1 MALNEMGAPAP
12 KKEMV
17 IFYLIDTSGS
27 MEGQKIGQVN
37 QAMEEVVPLLR
48 DEVSKANDDVEIK
61 IAILQFSSGC
71 SWVTPE
77 TGPVSVQ
84 DARWNRMNA
93 EGLTDF
99 GEAIKEL
106 NSKLSKE
113 KFLYSSTGHYAP
125 TIILL
130 SDGEP
135 TDDWEEPLEK
145 LKKNDWF
152 KVSTKI
158 AFNIESNKD
167 TLVKF
172 VGNPEAVIDVTNVNA
187 LKTMIKFVTIRSSQ
201 INSGRS
207 TNTNG
212 QNLDTPEDKAAAIAT
227 VVNNASYNVDGDISI
242 DDLETFQP

>member
-1 MALNEMGAPAP
+1 MSNILEGVPAP
-12 KKEMV
+12 RKEMV

-27 MEGQKIGQVN
+27 MDGDKIGQVN

-48 DEVSKANDDVEIK
+48 DEISKFNDDVNIK

-77 TGPVSVQ
+77 YGPISIE
-84 DARWNRMNA
+84 DARWNRMTA

-99 GEAIKEL
+99 GVALKEL
-106 NSKLSKE
+106 NKKLSKNE
-113 KFLYSSTGHYAP
+113 FLRSTTGHFAP
-125 TIILL
+125 TIILV

-135 TDDWEEPLEK
+135 TDDWEKPLEE

-152 KVSTKI
+152 KVATKI

-167 TLVKF
+167 TLVEF
-172 VGNPEAVIDVTNVNA
+172 VGNPEAVIDVQNINA
-187 LKTMIKFVTIRSSQ
+187 LKTMIKFVTVRSSQ

-207 TNTNG
+207 TSTSGKDLN
-212 QNLDTPEDKAAAIAT
+212 TPEDKAGAIAT
-227 VVNNASYNVDGDISI
+227 VVNNASYNVDGDIISI
-242 DDLETFQP
+242 DDLETL